1 MATNQQQPDVNT
13 ALGDIINRGAW
24 RSQLA
29 TDYTDAATRLQTAY
43 GRILP
48 NLEASAGSLVG
59 RINEWVQNNPND
71 SLIAEY
77 VRGFK
82 QYQDLLA
89 RVQVEMGD
97 FATLLRNEA
106 GIVQERAVVTGAN
119 GALELTQAVSGGAG
133 NIIASV
139 WNRPDPA
146 ALVRLVNYVDGD
158 AFRATVNSFGVNA
171 AQSVADTILAS
182 VAQGKGPRAIS
193 NILSNWFNLP
203 AAWADNTVR
212 TVQLYSYRTAN
223 HATYAANNDVLDG
236 WVWVASLDDRCCI
249 SCISQHG
256 TVHPLNET
264 LNDHHRGR
272 CTPVPLV
279 KGSTWHRDM
288 QTGPEWFDS
297 RSPEQQR
304 AQMGGAMFEAWKAG
318 AVGWGNMSQRYNDP
332 VYGEMLRAASL
343 KGILGND
350 ARGFYS
356 RPGGGGNSGTVQTAN
371 GTLPRDIGRPGNTA
385 DSLNNFVNGSNG
397 PLANAFRDSETA
409 LVYQDFMTDKWL
421 VDTDNTRAAA
431 RNFVAESQNIQYS
444 KDYLVSLAQQQAAA
458 NGVRVDSAGA
468 EKLYNDFYRY
478 RAQAIQTAA
487 DIGGVRLTP
496 AQERRLGTAAQGSY
510 LDMVYTTQSSLSGSL
525 ANQTKRAVKY
535 GGNSY
540 ATEAA
545 KNEARLNFL
554 RAIGNID

>member
-1 MATNQQQPDVNT
+1 MATNQQPDVNS
-13 ALGDIINRGAW
+13 ALQTIIDRSAW

-29 TDYTDAATRLQTAY
+29 TDYTDTAQRLQTAY

-48 NLEASAGSLVG
+48 NLQASAAGLTG
-59 RINEWVQNNPND
+59 RINQWVSDNPDGN
-71 SLIAEY
+71 LRPEN
-77 VRGFK
+77 VQGFQ
-82 QYQDLLA
+82 QYQDLLN
-89 RVQVEMGD
+89 RVEVEMNG
-97 FATLLRNEA
+97 FASLLGNEA
-106 GIVQERAVVTGAN
+106 AITQDSATTIGAN
-119 GALELTQAVSGGAG
+119 GALEMTQAVSGGMG
-133 NIIASV
+133 EIIAAT
-139 WNRPDPA
+139 WNRPNPA
-146 ALVRLVNYVDGD
+146 ALANLVNYVDGN
-158 AFRATVNSFGVNA
+158 AFRATINSFGTNA

-182 VAQGKGPRAIS
+182 VAQGKSPRAIA
-193 NILSNWFNLP
+193 NIVSNWFNLP
-203 AAWADNTVR
+203 AAWALNSIR

-223 HATYAANNDVLDG
+223 HATYAANSDVLDG

-249 SCISQHG
+249 SCVSQHG
-256 TVHPLNET
+256 TVHALNET
-264 LNDHHRGR
+264 LNDHHSGR
-272 CTPVPLV
+272 CVAAPLV
-279 KGSTWHRDM
+279 KGSTWHKEM
-288 QTGPEWFDS
+288 QSGPEWFDNLT
-297 RSPEQQR
+297 PEQQR

-318 AVGWGNMSQRYNDP
+318 AVGWGDMSQKYTDP

-356 RPGGGGNSGTVQTAN
+356 RPGGGSSGTVQTT
-371 GTLPRDIGRPGNTA
+371 GGVVPRDVGRPGNTA
-385 DSLNNFVNGSNG
+385 DSLNNFINNSNG
-397 PLANAFRDSETA
+397 PLASAFKDPENA

-421 VDTDNTRAAA
+421 VDVDNTRTAA

-458 NGVRVDSAGA
+458 NGVRVDTATA

-496 AQERRLGTAAQGSY
+496 AQEQRLGTATQGNY
-510 LDMVYTTQSSLSGSL
+510 LNMVYTTQSSLSGSL
-525 ANQTKRAVKY
+525 ANATKRTVKY

-545 KNEARLNFL
+545 KREARQNFL